1 MLRDVVSRFCVAAGV
16 LALAACSELGPT
28 SPQGNVTGGTPVVE
42 TFTGVL
48 PLNGVKFYSFAVET
62 SGVTDLTLVD
72 AREKGVVT
80 EALIT
85 IGLGSPRGTSCL
97 ATNVLSVASSG
108 TPQLSGVTNKGIH
121 CAVIYDPGNLT
132 SEATFILNIAR
143 PR

>member
-1 MLRDVVSRFCVAAGV
+1 MLRDVALKFCVVAGL
-16 LALAACSELGPT
+16 LALSACSELGPT

-42 TFTGVL
+42 TFSGVL
-48 PLNGVKFYSFAVET
+48 PVKGVKFYSFAVET
-62 SGVTDLTLVD
+62 KGNTDLTLVD

-85 IGLGSPRGTSCL
+85 IGLGVPRGTSCL
-97 ATNVLSVASSG
+97 ATNVLSVKSSG
-108 TPQLSGVTNKGIH
+108 TPQLSGATAKGIH

-132 SEATFILNIAR
+132 SDATFILNIAR

>member
-1 MLRDVVSRFCVAAGV
+1 
-16 LALAACSELGPT
+16 
-28 SPQGNVTGGTPVVE
+28 VVE